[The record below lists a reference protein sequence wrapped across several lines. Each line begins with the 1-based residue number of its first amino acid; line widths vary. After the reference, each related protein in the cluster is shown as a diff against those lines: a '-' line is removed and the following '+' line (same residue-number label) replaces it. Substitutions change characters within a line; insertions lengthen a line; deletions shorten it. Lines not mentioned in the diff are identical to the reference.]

1 MLSIYLEIWRMTMSK
16 KFVAG
21 IYAVVGLCL
30 LASSAFAV
38 PMNDADWYLH
48 VDVTSLKSGSLAEF
62 VKERKNMHID
72 SDDKDVDVFLN
83 STLGKEFKNQIQ
95 QLTVYGDQAGYGDFT
110 LIAQGPFTKEAK
122 EAFFD
127 RVKFSSDYTTSK
139 FNGSTINKWT
149 FEGYESKEKDSD
161 GDHKISIQL
170 GDDDKPVVLYSA
182 EIDSKMIIVSK
193 DEDEVKAWLKGS
205 YSKKNL
211 KGEGVFSVVVHLD
224 RAIAHGALNLNDAGD
239 MDFGFDS
246 KMMKKITQFSFSLS
260 EDDDIARI
268 EVGLV
273 ATDEKVAMQ
282 LRNIANGL
290 IALQS
295 MAGDIDQDIQAVVS
309 NLSIDVDGVN
319 LLFKT
324 SISTKQLKELVD

>member
-1 MLSIYLEIWRMTMSK
+1 MNK

-30 LASSAFAV
+30 LVSSAFAV
-38 PMNDADWYLH
+38 NMNDADWYLH
-48 VDVTSLKSGSLAEF
+48 VDVNSLKSGALAEF
-62 VKERKNMHID
+62 VKEKKNQHVGG
-72 SDDKDVDVFLN
+72 DDEDLDLFLN
-83 STLGKEFKNQIQ
+83 SSLGKEFKNQIQ
-95 QLTVYGDQAGYGDFT
+95 QITVYGDQAGYGDFT
-110 LIAQGPFTKEAK
+110 LIAQGSFTKEAK

-127 RVKFSSDYTTSK
+127 KIKLGSESSRSK

-149 FEGYESKEKDSD
+149 FDGYQSEQKDSD
-161 GDHKISIQL
+161 GHHKINIDL
-170 GDDDKPVVLYSA
+170 GDDDKPLVLFSA

-193 DEDEVKAWLKGS
+193 DVDEVKAWLKGS

-224 RAIAHGALNLNDAGD
+224 RAIAHGALNLNDASD

-246 KMMKKITQFSFSLS
+246 KMMQKISQFSFSLR
-260 EDDDIARI
+260 EDDDNATI
-268 EVGLV
+268 EIGLV
-273 ATDEKVAMQ
+273 ASDEKVAVQ
-282 LRNIANGL
+282 LKNIANGL

-295 MAGDIDQDIQAVVS
+295 MAGDLDEDIQSVVQ

-324 SISTKQLKELVD
+324 SISTSQLKELVD

>member
-1 MLSIYLEIWRMTMSK
+1 MSK

-38 PMNDADWYLH
+38 NMNDANWYLH
-48 VDVTSLKSGSLAEF
+48 VDVSSLKSSNLAEF
-62 VKERKNMHID
+62 VKDKKNQHID
-72 SDDKDVDVFLN
+72 ADDKDLELFLD

-95 QLTVYGDQAGYGDFT
+95 QITVYGNQAGYGDFT
-110 LIAQGPFTKEAK
+110 LIAQGSFSKKAK
-122 EAFFD
+122 AAFFD
-127 RVKFSSDYTTSK
+127 RVKLGADSSSSK

-149 FEGYESKEKDSD
+149 FEGYESEEKDAD
-161 GDHKISIQL
+161 GEHKISIHID
-170 GDDDKPVVLYSA
+170 DDDKPLVLYSA
-182 EIDSKMIIVSK
+182 EIDSKMIVVSK
-193 DEDEVKAWLKGS
+193 DQDEVKAWLKGS

-211 KGEGVFSVVVHLD
+211 KGKGVFSVVVHLD
-224 RAIAHGALNLNDAGD
+224 RAIAHGALNFNNTAN
-239 MDFGFDS
+239 MDFVFDS
-246 KMMKKITQFSFSLS
+246 KMMKKITQLSFSLR
-260 EDDDIARI
+260 EDDEDAFV

-295 MAGDIDQDIQAVVS
+295 MAGDIDKDIQSVIQ

-319 LLFKT
+319 LLLKT
-324 SISTKQLKELVD
+324 SISTKQLKQLVD